1 MSLRETY
8 DRTFDESC
16 GKSIDATDCPECSG
30 TLTTDGGET
39 GCEDCGLIV
48 DQYYIDH
55 THGPRVFNDDTETT
69 QRTGSQLTPAR
80 HDRGLS
86 AEIGFNRDANGNQVS
101 STKQWQL
108 HRLRRE
114 HRRARYGSKAER
126 NLAHALQEIAR
137 MASALDLSRSVA
149 EEASQLYRQAQNHDL
164 IRGRSLEMM
173 AAGSLYATCRCRGLP
188 RRQDEIATVAR
199 CTVKQ
204 VQTGYRSLNSELG
217 IDAQTVTARTHV
229 PRFASDCGVSAAVQA
244 RAYELAELAD
254 DEGISNGRNPA
265 GVAAACLYLATKQRG
280 GTQTQADFA
289 AVADVTVPTLRAR
302 YYELRE
308 RV

>member
-1 MSLRETY
+1 MLET
-8 DRTFDESC
+8 E
-16 GKSIDATDCPECSG
+16 
-30 TLTTDGGET
+30 GGET
-39 GCEDCGLIV
+39 RCDECGLIV

-55 THGPRVFNDDTETT
+55 THGPRVFDDDPEPTR
-69 QRTGSQLTPAR
+69 RTGSRLTPAR

-86 AEIGFNRDANGNQVS
+86 AEIGYNRDANGARLPS
-101 STKQWQL
+101 KKQWQL

-114 HRRARYGSKAER
+114 HRRARFGSKAER

-137 MASALDLSRSVA
+137 MASALDLSQSVA
-149 EEASQLYRQAQNHDL
+149 EEASQTYRRAQNHDL

-188 RRQDEIATVAR
+188 RRLDEIATVAR
-199 CTVKQ
+199 CTVEQ
-204 VQTGYRSLNSELG
+204 VQTGYRALNSELR
-217 IDAQTVTARTHV
+217 INAQTVTARAHV
-229 PRFASDCGVSAAVQA
+229 PRLASDCGVSAAVQG

-280 GTQTQADFA
+280 GTQTQADFST
-289 AVADVTVPTLRAR
+289 VANVAVPTLRAR